1 MPDSSAQ
8 FQSTASQNTALGHM
22 AELENYKVFAVTG
35 ADAATFLHG
44 QLTNDV
50 TALGTDDAR
59 YAGYCTAKGRLLAT
73 LLVWRA
79 AADEPSMQTAAS
91 TQHADIAIFGIM
103 RRSLFD
109 AIIKRLSMFVL
120 RAKVKFSAPEINVAG
135 VWVDATA
142 LDALSV
148 AAGGTL
154 PSTPWQRVDLASGTW
169 IAAPHPGATLRW
181 WWIATSAQ
189 RASATTNLA
198 NLLCQADASLW
209 QADELAEGLPWIDAS
224 TQDLFIPQTVNL
236 DLIDGVN
243 FTKGCYPG
251 QEIVARSHY
260 LGTVKRRMAFG
271 TVSVADVR
279 AASLPGTDIYQSSRA
294 DEPCGRIIDAART
307 QIIDAQ
313 HAPET
318 SAAGDL
324 SVLFE
329 TTLSAMAAAD
339 LRLGA
344 ADGPSI
350 TLRALPYAL
359 A

>member
-1 MPDSSAQ
+1 MPDSFAQ
-8 FQSTASQNTALGHM
+8 FQSSASQNTALGHM
-22 AELENYKVFAVTG
+22 AELKNYKVFAATG

-50 TALGTDDAR
+50 TALGSGDAR
-59 YAGYCTAKGRLLAT
+59 YAGYCTARGRLLAT
-73 LLVWRA
+73 LVVWRA
-79 AADEPSMQTAAS
+79 AAHAAEPESTTNTQDTAS
-91 TQHADIAIFGIM
+91 AIFGIM

-109 AIIKRLSMFVL
+109 AVIKRLSMFVL
-120 RAKVKFSAPEINVAG
+120 RAKVKFATPDINVAG
-135 VWVDATA
+135 VWAQANA
-142 LDALSV
+142 LDALSA
-148 AAGGTL
+148 AAGGAL

-169 IAAPHPGATLRW
+169 IASPHPGATLRW
-181 WWIATSAQ
+181 WWIATAEQ
-189 RASATTNLA
+189 RAAAGTILA
-198 NLLCQADASLW
+198 SVLEKADEAQW
-209 QADELAEGLPWIDAS
+209 QAGELAEGLPWIDAS

-271 TVSVADVR
+271 TIALADASKD
-279 AASLPGTDIYQSSRA
+279 AATLPGTDIYQSSRA
-294 DEPCGRIIDAART
+294 DEPCGRIIDAACV
-307 QIIDAQ
+307 Q
-313 HAPET
+313 
-318 SAAGDL
+318 AASNGGEI
-324 SVLFE
+324 SILFE

-350 TLRALPYAL
+350 TLHALPYAL